1 MTLVPFSQ
9 LPDKS
14 QLWVFGI
21 ERSLTEVEERN
32 FVNNLDDFL
41 ETWAAH
47 GEVMICGREVTS
59 SRFLFVAVD
68 LTSVPP
74 SGCSIDGLVH
84 FLKKQELGLDLKIID
99 NSPVWYRSKEGI
111 ERVSRGEF
119 RELVQDGIV
128 TETSTVFDTGISRL
142 SELRKGHWEKC
153 ARDSWHKTFFRK

>member
-1 MTLVPFSQ
+1 VTLVPFSQ

-14 QLWVFGI
+14 QLWIFGI
-21 ERSLTEVEERN
+21 ERYLTEAEEIN
-32 FVNNLDDFL
+32 FVKELDEFL
-41 ETWAAH
+41 EAWAAH

-99 NSPVWYRSKEGI
+99 NSPIWYRSKEGI
-111 ERVSRGEF
+111 ERVSREEF
-119 RELVQDGIV
+119 RELALDGAV

-142 SELRKGHWEKC
+142 SELRTGQWEKF
-153 ARDSWHKTFFRK
+153 ARDSWHKIFFRK